1 MEEIPEN
8 VVSLLLHEP
17 GEEKHGLLTKNND
30 FYVGLRFFFQIQP
43 SSFGAPLLWT
53 LRSEKALVIR
63 EEMGSADG
71 SCFSFGSD

>member
-30 FYVGLRFFFQIQP
+30 SYVGLRFFFPKFNQVVLVP
-43 SSFGAPLLWT
+43 KPAPPCSGL
-53 LRSEKALVIR
+53 
-63 EEMGSADG
+63 
-71 SCFSFGSD
+71 